1 MRHLF
6 PALTVLIVLASSVQA
21 GTTVGTI
28 RGQILDAQTQKPLLG
43 IHIHLEGTDRSVVSD
58 ENGSYVFLNVS
69 PGVHT
74 LTVPRSTED
83 VWQKTDIKVLAG
95 FTTTFNFSLQEKD
108 PNPAPSNLPILVG
121 IGLFLIVWPIVRI
134 IYRNHRPQQSN
145 ASFSQWSQE
154 Y

>member
-6 PALTVLIVLASSVQA
+6 SALTVLIVLVSSVQA
-21 GTTVGTI
+21 DTTVGTI
-28 RGQILDAQTQKPLLG
+28 RGQTLDAQTQKPLSG

-58 ENGSYVFLNVS
+58 ENGSYVFLNVD

-74 LTVPRSTED
+74 LTVPRSTQD
-83 VWQKTDIKVLAG
+83 VWQKSEVRVLAG
-95 FTTTFNFSLQEKD
+95 FTTNFNFSLQEEE

-121 IGLFLIVWPIVRI
+121 IGLFLIVWPIVHLT
-134 IYRNHRPQQSN
+134 YRNHLKSN
-145 ASFSQWSQE
+145 TSFFQWSQE